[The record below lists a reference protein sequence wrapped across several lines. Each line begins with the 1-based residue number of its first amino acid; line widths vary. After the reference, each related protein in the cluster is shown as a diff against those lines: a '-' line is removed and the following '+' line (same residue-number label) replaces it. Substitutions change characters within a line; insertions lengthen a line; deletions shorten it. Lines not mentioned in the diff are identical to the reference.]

1 MEDLNL
7 VVQYLDFTFRSNI
20 FLLPGMFTR
29 DAQAAPVADLNKHND
44 PVEVDAKHEDSN
56 YLNKES
62 KRAIMDDTLTSC
74 SVGAQC
80 DGSTDFQEGYD
91 SPYED
96 GELRGSFL
104 CSWEDNDVENE
115 YVDYESDGR
124 NGDDDYPASEI
135 VENGG
140 SEISQDTRR
149 SLSVKISPGGKNQQ
163 LKQSVRKHFVKGNS
177 DNNEVAAGKASN
189 AGSGTTVEQ
198 CMETVMEE
206 DDGTKIRQL
215 IDRGH
220 AVDVKVTNINEY
232 ASKMTSRGGKLQ
244 SRIEGLSD
252 GKEGFF
258 MQEFRYPNLLLIVF
272 F

>member
-44 PVEVDAKHEDSN
+44 PVEDAKHEDSN